1 MTRDL
6 FADPEELKAVM
17 LKKYNLKEEL
27 VDTILNSKINL
38 TTVSIFSQHFHS
50 SVIKNMYLILKS

>member
-1 MTRDL
+1 MVTRDL

-38 TTVSIFSQHFHS
+38 TTVSIFFSIFT
-50 SVIKNMYLILKS
+50 VLR